1 MTGQSPDKIVR
12 YYIVV
17 DGNFINVREITIL
30 LKKNNEF
37 PSLAFHLSFDE
48 NLKPLMKFIKH
59 FFYKIPS
66 DFEPTTHMLR
76 VFNDISKEN

>member
-37 PSLAFHLSFDE
+37 PSLAGG
-48 NLKPLMKFIKH
+48 
-59 FFYKIPS
+59 
-66 DFEPTTHMLR
+66 
-76 VFNDISKEN
+76 